1 MRALIFIAALS
12 LAGCESNS
20 DARQDQIDDAAS
32 EAVAHSEKI
41 AELEGKIDHLQQKDA
56 DIVNYV
62 NALENYTKEV
72 EKDRRKGDIKIVD
85 YLTAKSRADAGSQQ

>member
-1 MRALIFIAALS
+1 MRVLIFVAALG
-12 LAGCESNS
+12 LAGCGPNH
-20 DARQDQIDDAAS
+20 DARQDQIDDAIS
-32 EAVAHSEKI
+32 DGIAHSEKI

-85 YLTAKSRADAGSQQ
+85 YLTAKSRADAGRQQ

>member
-12 LAGCESNS
+12 LSGCESNS

-41 AELEGKIDHLQQKDA
+41 AELEGKIDYLQQKDA

-72 EKDRRKGDIKIVD
+72 EKDRRKGDTKIVD
-85 YLTAKSRADAGSQQ
+85 YLTAKSRADAGSRQ